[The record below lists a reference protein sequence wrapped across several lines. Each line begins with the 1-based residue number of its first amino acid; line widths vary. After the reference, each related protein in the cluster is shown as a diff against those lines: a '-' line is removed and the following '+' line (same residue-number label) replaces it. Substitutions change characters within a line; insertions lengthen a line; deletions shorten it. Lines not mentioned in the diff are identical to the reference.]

1 MAYVEVRTTL
11 PGHRKVAAASRRM
24 GIPRPAVI
32 GHLVCFWAWALEN
45 VDSSGSLAGV
55 EAMDIAHAAGWPAK
69 QRRTAERFVRDLVET
84 GWISEEDG
92 ELFIHDWADYAGRLL
107 TKREAD
113 AARKRAERAASRSA
127 SARVQRTS
135 SGHKAE
141 PETPVQRT
149 SAGPRARVVAPHRTT
164 PNQETPP
171 TPSATPKPKRRS
183 RAAAESLSFD
193 PDERPDLQAL
203 VDRGWRVSQ
212 AQAEDLAEI
221 ANNERPSEH
230 DVRGGFEVIAG
241 WIREA
246 PKRGDLHRYVLDRE
260 NQLKAERLA
269 AADEREA
276 DWSDAKAGAG
286 SLATSIAE
294 RLSMPNG
301 SNGHGSRLS
310 REQLVEQFRTYRG
323 EVADELL
330 EPQLARHGLTLA
342 DLDVEEVDFG
352 SGEASGHE

>member
-11 PGHRKVAAASRRM
+11 PGHRKVAAASRRL

-127 SARVQRTS
+127 SASVQRTS
-135 SGHKAE
+135 SGHEAA
-141 PETPVQRT
+141 PTTPVQRT
-149 SAGPRARVVAPHRTT
+149 SAGPRARAVAPHRTVPT
-164 PNQETPP
+164 EETPP
-171 TPSATPKPKRRS
+171 TPSSVTRKPTRRS

-193 PDERPDLQAL
+193 PDERPDLAAL

-212 AQAEDLAEI
+212 AQADDLAEI

-230 DVRGGFEVIAG
+230 DVRGGFEVIAS
-241 WIREA
+241 WVREA
-246 PKRGDLHRYVLDRE
+246 PKTGDLHRHLLDRE
-260 NQLKAERLA
+260 NRLKGDRLA
-269 AADEREA
+269 AADAAEA
-276 DWSDAKAGAG
+276 DWSEAKAAAPALAPDLAAG
-286 SLATSIAE
+286 MTA
-294 RLSMPNG
+294 NG

-310 REQLVEQFRTYRG
+310 REELVAKFRPYRG
-323 EVADELL
+323 QIADELL
-330 EPQLARHGLTLA
+330 ERQLVPHGLTLA
-342 DLDVEEVDFG
+342 DLEDPVSFEEDT
-352 SGEASGHE
+352 SR